1 MIVILADPTGLCFGV
16 KRAIEELER
25 SINSRGKVY
34 ALGSPIHN
42 PQEVKRLEGMGLVVV
57 NSPQEVPHGGTAF
70 IRAHGATPQ
79 AIEELRRRGCEIV
92 DGTCPFVRN
101 VQEKVAF
108 LSKEGYAVVI
118 VGDPDH
124 PEVQGIRGYAVGNS
138 FVVSDPSQVDLVPSC
153 AALGVVAQ
161 TTQKEDVLAAVSASL
176 VPKAKELRLYNTI
189 CSATLSRQE
198 AVRRLAGKADGIIVI
213 GGRNSANTGKLVSI
227 AKSTG
232 VGVQWVESADELDW
246 GGLEGKEKIGIAA
259 GASTPDWLIE
269 DLVSRLRRRSMG
281 G

>member
-1 MIVILADPTGLCFGV
+1 M
-16 KRAIEELER
+16 
-25 SINSRGKVY
+25 
-34 ALGSPIHN
+34 
-42 PQEVKRLEGMGLVVV
+42 
-57 NSPQEVPHGGTAF
+57 
-70 IRAHGATPQ
+70 
-79 AIEELRRRGCEIV
+79 
-92 DGTCPFVRN
+92 
-101 VQEKVAF
+101 
-108 LSKEGYAVVI
+108 
-118 VGDPDH
+118 
-124 PEVQGIRGYAVGNS
+124 
-138 FVVSDPSQVDLVPSC
+138 
-153 AALGVVAQ
+153 VAQ

-198 AVRRLAGKADGIIVI
+198 AVRRLAGETDGIIVI

-232 VGVQWVESADELDW
+232 VGVQWVESADELD

-281 G
+281 DKR